1 MLVPLQIAFH
11 GVDHSDAAE
20 ANIRAGVAK
29 LEKINGKISACRV
42 AVEGRNH
49 VAETHR
55 VALRVRIDITVPGH
69 ELVVTEE
76 PSEGQPH
83 DLLGATR
90 RAFAAMERRL
100 KDHRD
105 RRRG

>member
-20 ANIRAGVAK
+20 ANIRAAVAK
-29 LEKINGKISACRV
+29 LEKINRKISACRV

-55 VALRVRIDITVPGH
+55 VALRVRIDVTVPGR

-76 PSEGQPH
+76 PGEGQPH
-83 DLLGATR
+83 DLQGATR

>member
-1 MLVPLQIAFH
+1 MLIPLQIAFH

-20 ANIRAGVAK
+20 ANIRAAVAK
-29 LEKINGKISACRV
+29 LEKINRQISACRV
-42 AVEGRNH
+42 AIESRNH

-55 VALRVRIDITVPGH
+55 VALRVRIDVTLPGS

-76 PSEGQPH
+76 PQEGQPH
-83 DLLGATR
+83 DLKGATR

-100 KDHRD
+100 KEHRD
-105 RRRG
+105 RKRG

>member
-20 ANIRAGVAK
+20 ANIRAAVAK
-29 LEKINGKISACRV
+29 LEKINNQISACRV

-49 VAETHR
+49 VAETHK
-55 VALRVRIDITVPGH
+55 VSLRVRIDVTVPGS

-76 PSEGQPH
+76 PAAGMPH
-83 DLLGATR
+83 DLKGATR
-90 RAFAAMERRL
+90 KAFAVMERRL
-100 KDHRD
+100 KEHRN
-105 RRRG
+105 RLKG